1 MTQNQAD
8 QLKEK
13 NWSAVKELRDR
24 NRSDTAASYSS
35 HIPEIPYKSYLKEK
49 QAPIA
54 DANTDRRSK
63 ESGTFNKLKVTYGYL
78 CLASHNIR
86 TRE

>member
-49 QAPIA
+49 QDPIA
-54 DANTDRRSK
+54 DANTDRESN
-63 ESGTFNKLKVTYGYL
+63 ESGTFNKLTDLRLLRLGFTQHKD
-78 CLASHNIR
+78 
-86 TRE
+86 